1 MASTPVIKSLVL
13 KSSLNLKAISN
24 STQIFTKG
32 IEKASLSSRK
42 IADSLNQS
50 NLVKKKL
57 IANDAKFFRKRRDN
71 VRRKEN
77 ESIIE
82 ASGVTG
88 ALKRTGKVISDS
100 TKGFFGS

>member
-77 ESIIE
+77 ESAYE
-82 ASGVTG
+82 ARSCF
-88 ALKRTGKVISDS
+88 
-100 TKGFFGS
+100 KG